1 MRGLGAVPVWFVSWP
16 ELEAE
21 IDDDGIVTI
30 TDLEDMNSLRK
41 GSAEFY
47 SETLHPTTDAVQ
59 VPMINFV
66 ARGTLEDGESFMVQV
81 IWVTISV
88 YKVQIRFG

>member
-1 MRGLGAVPVWFVSWP
+1 M
-16 ELEAE
+16 ELSRYLAGKEV
-21 IDDDGIVTI
+21 IR
-30 TDLEDMNSLRK
+30 M

-47 SETLHPTTDAVQ
+47 SEALHPTTDAVQ

-66 ARGTLEDGESFMVQV
+66 AHGTLEDGESFMVQV

-88 YKVQIRFG
+88 YKVQIRFI